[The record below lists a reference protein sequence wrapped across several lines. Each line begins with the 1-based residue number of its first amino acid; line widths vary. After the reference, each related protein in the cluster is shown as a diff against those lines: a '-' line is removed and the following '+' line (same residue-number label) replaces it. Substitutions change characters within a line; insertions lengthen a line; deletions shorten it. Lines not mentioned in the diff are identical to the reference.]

1 MSFGYNVVTSND
13 LLIDPLNYY
22 LEYVYNV
29 PVYFSLQYMDVIN
42 TYLLVILMRLR
53 ILMSCTL
60 IMMRFMVKS
69 YKF

>member
-1 MSFGYNVVTSND
+1 MSGSYNVVASND

-53 ILMSCTL
+53 ILMSCIL
-60 IMMRFMVKS
+60 IMMLFLEK
-69 YKF
+69 